1 MQYNIIR
8 DSNLRC
14 NVLFINK
21 KEPLSAA
28 LSCLTRIDILHIQSF
43 CFFPTTTTTTNK
55 LSTTVIMITSLWSC
69 VIFCWSYQCVH
80 HNTHE
85 RPTNICK
92 KPILSLHYRRCDNN
106 WNQWRLKVAHVAP
119 MNWQHICSLQWDIH
133 LRVSYLNWSI
143 FHLHIIS
150 TDRGLRKE
158 LEEGMSEK
166 PQSFSVGCQE
176 WPGLAKRGRE
186 TPLEWLRKRDGGQ
199 EYENDLRRRE

>member
-1 MQYNIIR
+1 MLTKCRYHTSQVDLYLNVFFLSKVTQTLAFMQYNIMR
-8 DSNLRC
+8 DSNLRWLRRYKT

-43 CFFPTTTTTTNK
+43 YFFPTATKNK
-55 LSTTVIMITSLWSC
+55 LFTTVIMITSLWSC
-69 VIFCWSYQCVH
+69 VIFYWSYQCIH

-92 KPILSLHYRRCDNN
+92 KPILSLRYRGCDNN

-133 LRVSYLNWSI
+133 LRVSCSVILKY
-143 FHLHIIS
+143 FPATYHLY
-150 TDRGLRKE
+150 R
-158 LEEGMSEK
+158 
-166 PQSFSVGCQE
+166 
-176 WPGLAKRGRE
+176 
-186 TPLEWLRKRDGGQ
+186 
-199 EYENDLRRRE
+199 